1 MLQDLKRFIDA
12 SILKKAI
19 LLDIAY
25 IIPSNKVKNL
35 ENIFKEIDKN
45 GNGLISLE
53 EMKAG
58 LKAFKK
64 QGIINIKDQDIE
76 QLFRAM
82 DVDHS
87 G

>member
-1 MLQDLKRFIDA
+1 VLQDLKRFIDA